1 MLQDITSGRI
11 QRACTLLANTT
22 LSVGEIAK
30 QCGYASTSHF
40 IKLFRKL
47 MGCAPMGYRKSD
59 QQQKTPPH
67 GLNHERGVSV

>member
-1 MLQDITSGRI
+1 MKS
-11 QRACTLLANTT
+11 TLLANTT
-22 LSVGEIAK
+22 LSVGEIAE

-47 MGCAPMGYRKSD
+47 MGCAPMGYRKSV

>member
-11 QRACTLLANTT
+11 QRACTLLANTN
-22 LSVGEIAK
+22 LSVGEIAE

-47 MGCAPMGYRKSD
+47 MGCAPMGYRKSV